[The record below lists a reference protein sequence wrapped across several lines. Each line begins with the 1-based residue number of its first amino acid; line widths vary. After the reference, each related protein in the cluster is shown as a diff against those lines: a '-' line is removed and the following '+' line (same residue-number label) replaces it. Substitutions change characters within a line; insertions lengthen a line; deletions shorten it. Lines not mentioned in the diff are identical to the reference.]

1 MMQKNVLVVDDHPEI
16 RDLMVKILE
25 KEVTRS
31 RPHPTAMTPLPK
43 SLWTGPIW

>member
-25 KEVTRS
+25 KRGYQV
-31 RPHPTAMTPLPK
+31 
-43 SLWTGPIW
+43 